1 MDEDQLRQ
9 AFVWFGGVR
18 YCRLVSD
25 PNTGIVRGVCAVC
38 VCVCVW
44 GGGGGGGGGRGV
56 IGPYSSLATCTLICV
71 VPLQVLRLCSS
82 MIILQLVSA
91 WKLLMLEHSK

>member
-9 AFVWFGGVR
+9 AFVRFGGVR

-25 PNTGIVRGVCAVC
+25 PNTGIVRGVCVC
-38 VCVCVW
+38 VC
-44 GGGGGGGGGRGV
+44 GGGGGGGGGGGV
-56 IGPYSSLATCTLICV
+56 IGPCSSLATCTFICV

-91 WKLLMLEHSK
+91 WKLPMLEHSK